1 MVEAMKEQAAK
12 GKAKMNDGLV
22 QGTRFGPINNKMQLA
37 RVEEL
42 VEDAKKAGARVV
54 AGGQRFSPN
63 GKNGYFF
70 EPTILAD
77 VQEGMRVV
85 DEEQFGPVLPVL
97 KYRDVNEA
105 LERANNTDFGLGG
118 S

>member
-1 MVEAMKEQAAK
+1 MIEAMRAEAEK
-12 GKAKMNDGLV
+12 GKVTMNDGLV

-63 GKNGYFF
+63 GKNGYFY
-70 EPTILAD
+70 EPTVLAD
-77 VQEGMRVV
+77 VAEGVRIV
-85 DEEQFGPVLPVL
+85 DEEQFGPVLPLL
-97 KYRDVNEA
+97 KYKDVEEA
-105 LERANNTDFGLGG
+105 IDRA
-118 S
+118 